1 MLAPHM
7 AWRVLG
13 PIVLI
18 ALAASGDKLD
28 KDSQRWLERM
38 RLFFLPGEE
47 DELRRSRDAAEH
59 KEFERLFWARRD
71 PTPATPE
78 NELQDRVA
86 RAWKTADDRYSAAGT
101 SGSETGCGQVLALL
115 GEPAEVE
122 RREVSARF
130 DSTQAIREGSR
141 PPEAWIYKSR
151 PGDPLSFAG
160 GELRIGF
167 DEWCRFTEG
176 GRTLDELRRV
186 ATARVTRPALDYRR
200 SSDGRL
206 VRLEDQLRESGAGGS
221 LLASSKSEFP
231 LSVEPKMMVR
241 AAAGRTYVAGLVRI
255 GPEGAVADEK
265 TKVRVAAQTADDGKP
280 PGPAQEKTMHP
291 RVEEGG
297 AQLVSFGLPIEPG
310 RHTVRLGVTLPD
322 GRASVTSLDVEAPDF
337 DAAGLGIGPL
347 LLYPDVEGGSPPAAD
362 GAYAAF
368 AVGTLRVE
376 PRFGNVFKTKDALQ
390 VVGVVH
396 GASLDPGTGKASVRT
411 TFTILKDGKP
421 VAKGAEESYDTA
433 SAVASVGPIP
443 LSAYGAGRY
452 VVRLTATDAHAQK
465 TETRET
471 PFEVRE

>member
-7 AWRVLG
+7 ALRVLA
-13 PIVLI
+13 PLVLV
-18 ALAASGDKLD
+18 ALAASGEKLD

-47 DELRRSRDAAEH
+47 EEFRRSGDAAER
-59 KEFERLFWARRD
+59 KEFQRLFWARRD

-78 NELQDRVA
+78 NELQDGVA
-86 RAWKTADDRYSAAGT
+86 RAWKAADDRYSAAG
-101 SGSETGCGQVLALL
+101 SAGSETGCGQVLALL
-115 GEPAEVE
+115 GEPTEVE

-130 DSTQAIREGSR
+130 DNTQTMREGSR
-141 PPEAWIYKSR
+141 PPETWIYKSR
-151 PGDPLSFAG
+151 PGDPLPFTG

-186 ATARVTRPALDYRR
+186 AAAHVTRPALDYRR
-200 SSDGRL
+200 GSDGRI
-206 VRLEDQLRESGAGGS
+206 VRLEDQLRESGAGAS
-221 LLASSKSEFP
+221 LLVSSKSEFP
-231 LSVEPKMMVR
+231 LSLEPKMMVR
-241 AAAGRTYVAGLVRI
+241 AAAGKTYVAGLVRI

-265 TKVRVAAQTADDGKP
+265 AKVRVAAQTADAGKP
-280 PGPAQEKTMHP
+280 PGPAQEKAMHP
-291 RVEEGG
+291 KAEEGG
-297 AQLVSFGLPIEPG
+297 GQLVSFGLPVEPG

-322 GRASVTSLDVEAPDF
+322 GRAAVASLDVEAPDF

-362 GAYAAF
+362 GPFAAF
-368 AVGTLRVE
+368 VVGTLRVE
-376 PRFGNVFKTKDALQ
+376 PRFGNVFKTKEALQ

-396 GASLDPGTGKASVRT
+396 GASLDPATGKATVRVS
-411 TFTILKDGKP
+411 FSILKDGKP

-443 LSAYGAGRY
+443 LAAYGAGRY
-452 VVRLTATDAHAQK
+452 VVRLTATDASAQK

-471 PFEVRE
+471 AFEVRE